1 MKVSVG
7 LQGSFSW
14 SRTHSSAL
22 SACFQLVFSFYSFI
36 RLYKSSRITLLSY
49 GISQLNTVI
58 FNPCFATDTLRPENT
73 RGPADISPAARYR
86 ALYIAAARER
96 DMIFNRILKDL
107 GSDHIQAWNSI
118 TDTEPKRVSNGEGT
132 ASDQSQILRAMKL
145 LIGFKDFDALKSK

>member
-1 MKVSVG
+1 VEGPSSVSTAHLSVG

-58 FNPCFATDTLRPENT
+58 FNPCFATDSLL
-73 RGPADISPAARYR
+73 DIS
-86 ALYIAAARER
+86 
-96 DMIFNRILKDL
+96 
-107 GSDHIQAWNSI
+107 
-118 TDTEPKRVSNGEGT
+118 
-132 ASDQSQILRAMKL
+132 
-145 LIGFKDFDALKSK
+145 KSKEELDYETPKANV